1 MTGSVKSGSES
12 VESSRLRHDHA
23 VSAVAPSSTPIRIV
37 GIETSCDET
46 AIGIVEH
53 GSRVLSNTVASSVT
67 QHEPYGGVIPEIA
80 CRAHVETIWQVFS
93 QALDEARLS
102 PVDLDAVAVTQGPGL
117 PGALLIG
124 LAFAKGLA
132 LALDRPL
139 IPVDHLA
146 AHLYAGE
153 MTEPDVAPPYVGL
166 VVSGG
171 HTLLCVA
178 HAECRYDVL
187 GETRDDAVG
196 EAFDKV
202 AKLLGLGYPG
212 GPVIDRLSDEAQGAT
227 IPFPRSQTK
236 QPFDFSFS
244 GLKTAVYQYVRKA
257 AQGARLEAE
266 GAGTGLE
273 PRAPSLDRQH
283 IANIAAS
290 FQEAAVDI
298 LVAKTLRACQRTG
311 IGRIVVGGG
320 VASNRR
326 LRARF
331 AEEAAAKKLQAVFP
345 PPKLCVD
352 NGAMVA
358 GIAFPLLQRGRIA
371 PLSVASDP
379 NLCLV

>member
-1 MTGSVKSGSES
+1 M
-12 VESSRLRHDHA
+12 
-23 VSAVAPSSTPIRIV
+23 IRV
-37 GIETSCDET
+37 LGIETSCDET
-46 AIGIVEH
+46 AVGVVAD
-53 GSRVLSNTVASSVT
+53 GRTVLANAVASSLAL
-67 QHEPYGGVIPEIA
+67 HEPYGGVIPEIA
-80 CRAHVETIWQVFS
+80 ARLHVETIWPVLE
-93 QALDEARLS
+93 QALAEARLT
-102 PVDLDAVAVTQGPGL
+102 PEAIDAVAVTQGPGL
-117 PGALLIG
+117 PGALLMG

-153 MTEPDVAPPYVGL
+153 MTDASLEPPYIGL

-178 HAECRYDVL
+178 HADCRFEVL

-212 GPVIDRLSDEAQGAT
+212 GPVIDELSAEGHAAK
-227 IPFPRSQTK
+227 IPFPRSASK

-244 GLKTAVYQYVRKA
+244 GLKTAVYQHVQKLARGSGLGVRGHA
-257 AQGARLEAE
+257 PEPRTQNPEPSIN
-266 GAGTGLE
+266 GLE
-273 PRAPSLDRQH
+273 RQQV
-283 IANIAAS
+283 ADIAAS
-290 FQEAAVDI
+290 FQEAAVDV
-298 LVAKTLRACQRTG
+298 LVAKTLRACHRTG
-311 IGRIVVGGG
+311 LAQVVVGGG

-331 AEEAAAKKLQAVFP
+331 AEEAAEKKLRVVFP
-345 PPKLCVD
+345 PPALCVD

-358 GIAFPLLQRGRIA
+358 GLGYPLLQKGRVA
-371 PLSVASDP
+371 ALSLNSDP
-379 NLCLV
+379 NLCLT

>member
-1 MTGSVKSGSES
+1 MNSSV
-12 VESSRLRHDHA
+12 
-23 VSAVAPSSTPIRIV
+23 IRIV

-46 AIGIVEH
+46 AVGIVEN
-53 GSRVLSNTVASSVT
+53 GTRLLSNVVASSLE
-67 QHEPYGGVIPEIA
+67 QHRPYGGVIPEIA
-80 CRAHVETIWQVFS
+80 ARAHVETLWNVLAEALE
-93 QALDEARLS
+93 QAGLS
-102 PVDLDAVAVTQGPGL
+102 PEQIDGIAITQGPGL
-117 PGALLIG
+117 SGALLVG

-132 LALDRPL
+132 LALNRPL

-153 MTEPDVAPPYVGL
+153 MTDPSMKPPYIGL

-171 HTLLCVA
+171 HTLLCVT
-178 HAECRYDVL
+178 HPDCRFEVL
-187 GETRDDAVG
+187 GETKDDAVG

-212 GPVIDRLSDEAQGAT
+212 GPVIDQLSNEGQVNKAL
-227 IPFPRSQTK
+227 FPRGNTK

-244 GLKTAVYQYVRKA
+244 GLKTAVYNYVQKT
-257 AQGARLEAE
+257 AQGSGVGGGGHGPEPHVAHLE
-266 GAGTGLE
+266 
-273 PRAPSLDRQH
+273 RQA
-283 IANIAAS
+283 IADIAAS
-290 FQEAAVDI
+290 FQETAVDI
-298 LVAKTLRACQRTG
+298 LVTKTLRACQRTG
-311 IGRIVVGGG
+311 LNRIVVGGG

-331 AEEAAAKKLQAVFP
+331 AEEGASKKLQVVFP

-358 GIAFPLLQRGRIA
+358 GIGFPLLQAGRVA
-371 PLSVASDP
+371 ALSLNADP

>member
-1 MTGSVKSGSES
+1 MADGQTVLG
-12 VESSRLRHDHA
+12 
-23 VSAVAPSSTPIRIV
+23 SAVASSL
-37 GIETSCDET
+37 
-46 AIGIVEH
+46 A
-53 GSRVLSNTVASSVT
+53 L
-67 QHEPYGGVIPEIA
+67 HEPHGGVIPDIA
-80 CRAHVETIWQVFS
+80 ARLHVETVWPVLE
-93 QALDEARLS
+93 QALTEAHLA
-102 PVDLDAVAVTQGPGL
+102 PEEIDAVAVTQGPGL
-117 PGALLIG
+117 PGALLMG

-153 MTEPDVAPPYVGL
+153 MTDASLEPPYVGL

-178 HAECRYDVL
+178 HADCRFEVL

-212 GPVIDRLSDEAQGAT
+212 GPAIDRLSEEGHPAT
-227 IPFPRSQTK
+227 IPFPRSTSK

-244 GLKTAVYQYVRKA
+244 GLKTAVYQYVQKV
-257 AQGARLEAE
+257 AQGSRLKAV
-266 GAGTGLE
+266 GTSLQPTAYSLE
-273 PRAPSLDRQH
+273 RSV
-283 IANIAAS
+283 IADIAAS
-290 FQEAAVDI
+290 FQEAAVDV
-298 LVAKTLRACQRTG
+298 LVTKTLRACHRTG
-311 IGRIVVGGG
+311 LTQVVVGGG

-331 AEEAAAKKLQAVFP
+331 AEEAAEKTLRVVFP
-345 PPKLCVD
+345 PPELCVD

-358 GIAFPLLQRGRIA
+358 GMAYPLLQKGRVA
-371 PLSVASDP
+371 PLSLTSDP
-379 NLCLV
+379 NLCLA

>member
-1 MTGSVKSGSES
+1 MGS
-12 VESSRLRHDHA
+12 DF
-23 VSAVAPSSTPIRIV
+23 RIL

-46 AIGIVEH
+46 AIGVVVNGREI
-53 GSRVLSNTVASSVT
+53 LSNVVSSSLDL
-67 QHEPYGGVIPEIA
+67 HAPYGGVIPEIA
-80 CRAHVETIWQVFS
+80 ARLHAETIWDVLS
-93 QALDEARLS
+93 RALEEARLR
-102 PVDLDAVAVTQGPGL
+102 PEELDAIAVTQGPGL
-117 PGALLIG
+117 PGALLVG

-132 LALDRPL
+132 LTLERPL

-146 AHLYAGE
+146 AHHDAGE
-153 MTEPDVAPPYVGL
+153 MTDAALEPPYIGL

-178 HAECRYDVL
+178 HGECRYEVL

-212 GPVIDRLSDEAQGAT
+212 GPVIDRLSEEGCSSAVA
-227 IPFPRSQTK
+227 FPRGHTK

-244 GLKTAVYQYVRKA
+244 GLKTAVYQYVQKH
-257 AQGARLEAE
+257 AE
-266 GAGTGLE
+266 
-273 PRAPSLDRQH
+273 SLQTADV
-283 IANIAAS
+283 AAS
-290 FQEAAVDI
+290 FQEAAVEM
-298 LVAKTLRACQRTG
+298 LTVKTLRACQRTG
-311 IGRIVVGGG
+311 IKRVVVGGG

-331 AEEAAAKKLQAVFP
+331 AQLAEQQKLQVVFP
-345 PPKLCVD
+345 PPTLCVD

-358 GIAFPLLQRGRIA
+358 GVGFPLLQRGRVA
-371 PLSVASDP
+371 PLAITTDS

>member
-1 MTGSVKSGSES
+1 M
-12 VESSRLRHDHA
+12 
-23 VSAVAPSSTPIRIV
+23 RIV

-46 AIGIVEH
+46 AIGIVDD
-53 GSRVLSNTVASSVT
+53 GRRILSSAVASSLKL
-67 QHEPYGGVIPEIA
+67 HAPYGGVIPEIA
-80 CRAHVETIWQVFS
+80 ARAHVETVWEVLA
-93 QALDEARLS
+93 QALQEGGCD
-102 PVDLDAVAVTQGPGL
+102 PGTIDAVGVTQGPGL

-132 LALDRPL
+132 FSLDRPL

-153 MTEPDVAPPYVGL
+153 MTDDTLEPPYIGL

-178 HAECRYDVL
+178 HADCRYELL

-212 GPVIDRLSDEAQGAT
+212 GPVIDRLSTDVSGPP
-227 IPFPRSQTK
+227 IMFPRGQSK

-244 GLKTAVYQYVRKA
+244 GLKTAVFHYVQRNAK
-257 AQGARLEAE
+257 GFGLGAE
-266 GAGTGLE
+266 GNGPQPTAT
-273 PRAPSLDRQH
+273 SLQPVGSALDPKE
-283 IANIAAS
+283 IARIAAS
-290 FQEAAVDI
+290 FQEAAVDV
-298 LVAKTLRACQRTG
+298 LVAKTLKACQRTG
-311 IGRIVVGGG
+311 IRRVVVGGG
-320 VASNRR
+320 VASNSR

-331 AEEAAAKKLQAVFP
+331 ADAAAEQKLQVVFP
-345 PPKLCVD
+345 PPPLCVD

-358 GIAFPLLQRGRIA
+358 GIAYPLLRRGRTA
-371 PLSVASDP
+371 PLSLNSNP
-379 NLCLV
+379 SMCLA